1 MKKVR
6 IAGYA
11 GALLLL
17 CGLAL
22 LLWKW
27 PDLKARAEA
36 GAAYGAR
43 IACYCRYV
51 ENRSMESCAGDMD
64 PGMDMV
70 SLDDDPPN
78 RAVTGTVPLIATSTA
93 RLLPGLG
100 GVTEYAGGTRVRQT
114 DST

>member
-1 MKKVR
+1 MR
-6 IAGYA
+6 ISDWSSDVCSSDL
-11 GALLLL
+11 ALLLL

-43 IACYCRYV
+43 IACSCRYV
-51 ENRSMESCAGDMD
+51 ENRSMESCEGDME

-78 RAVTGTVPLIATSTA
+78 RAVTGNVPLIAKRTA
-93 RLLPGLG
+93 RLRPGFGCVL
-100 GVTEYAGGTRVRQT
+100 Q
-114 DST
+114 

>member
-43 IACYCRYV
+43 IACSCRYV
-51 ENRSMESCAGDMD
+51 ENRSMESCEGDME

-70 SLDDDPPN
+70 SLDDDTPN
-78 RAVTGTVPLIATSTA
+78 RAVTGNGRSEEHTSELKSLM
-93 RLLPGLG
+93 RRS
-100 GVTEYAGGTRVRQT
+100 YAGLRCKTKQK
-114 DST
+114 

>member
-27 PDLKARAEA
+27 PDLKARPEA

-43 IACYCRYV
+43 IACSCRYV
-51 ENRSMESCAGDMD
+51 GNRSMESCEGDME

-70 SLDDDPPN
+70 SLDVDPPN
-78 RAVTGTVPLIATSTA
+78 REVTGNFPLITKRT
-93 RLLPGLG
+93 RRVRRGLG
-100 GVTEYAGGTRVRQT
+100 VFLQ
-114 DST
+114 